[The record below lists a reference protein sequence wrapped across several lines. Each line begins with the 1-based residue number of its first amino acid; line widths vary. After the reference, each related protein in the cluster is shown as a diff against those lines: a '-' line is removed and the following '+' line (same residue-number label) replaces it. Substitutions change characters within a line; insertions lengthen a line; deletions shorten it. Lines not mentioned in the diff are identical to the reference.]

1 MKIRHHSARYSFRVL
16 FPLMLSLFL
25 VSQLLIIEVDGSL
38 SFLQRIKE
46 KLKPKNKFSINS
58 KETVPKFFSS
68 DTSPTKPSILKSGK
82 MQKKS
87 KSKKNEFNIP
97 KTVRFNVN

>member
-1 MKIRHHSARYSFRVL
+1 MKTRHHSARYSFRVL

-25 VSQLLIIEVDGSL
+25 ISHLLIIEVDG
-38 SFLQRIKE
+38 K
-46 KLKPKNKFSINS
+46 
-58 KETVPKFFSS
+58 TVPKFFSS